1 MTRIS
6 TSAPGK
12 ILLCGEYV
20 VLDGAPSLC
29 VAINRRATVVIQQH
43 ESGEHVVSSPGFA
56 DGSYQFSVD
65 AGGGFEWH
73 TGNSSLADF
82 SLLEKTWAALN
93 PTPSASIDMVLDTTA
108 FVDAESGRKLGLGG
122 SAALTVALSAA
133 LADLQHR
140 AIDLDSMIDIHRQFQ
155 GGRGSGAD
163 VATAYSGGVIDYR
176 YEAAA
181 IVQPLKWRSDLEY
194 AVLWSGRSASTV
206 QKLSQFAASGTDVG
220 SRQELAAASSA
231 IVTAWTESSAE
242 QIIALFGHYTKTLA
256 EFSDDHG
263 LGVFDAGHAALVD
276 LASTQAVVY
285 KPCGAGG
292 GDVGI
297 VLSSSKEA
305 IDQFVAGAASRG
317 FAQLDLYIDN
327 SGLTVGNK

>member
-1 MTRIS
+1 MTSIS

-29 VAINRRATVVIQQH
+29 VAVDRRATVVIQER
-43 ESGEHVVSSPGFA
+43 ESGEHVLSSPGFA
-56 DGSYQFSVD
+56 DGLYQFSVD
-65 AGGGFEWH
+65 AVGGFEWH
-73 TGNSSLADF
+73 ASAPSLPDF

-93 PTPSASIDMVLDTTA
+93 PVPSKSLEMVLDTTE
-108 FVDAESGRKLGLGG
+108 FVDGGSGRKLGLGG

-140 AIDLDSMIDIHRQFQ
+140 TIDIDFMIDIHRRFQ

-176 YEAAA
+176 NDDAA
-181 IVQPLKWRSDLEY
+181 IVRPLKWRSDIQY
-194 AVLWSGRSASTV
+194 AVMWSGRSASTV
-206 QKLSQFAASGTDVG
+206 QKLSQFAASGTDAR

-231 IVTAWTESSAE
+231 IVAAWTESSAE
-242 QIIALFGHYTKTLA
+242 HVIALFDHYTKTLF

-263 LGVFDAGHAALVD
+263 LGIFDAGHAALVD
-276 LASTQAVVY
+276 LASTHAVVY

-292 GDVGI
+292 GDVGM
-297 VLSSSKEA
+297 VLSSNKEA
-305 IDQFVAGAASRG
+305 IDRFVAAAASRG
-317 FAQLDLYIDN
+317 FEQLDLYIDN
-327 SGLTVGNK
+327 SGLAVGNK